1 MEVVVKARK
10 IEEKDIRLNSVQ
22 VWDNNNKERIMTVA
36 DGDTMFHVINL
47 SGHQLLLM
55 PVFSRSGLV
64 DYLNQYGYT
73 EYEAELVLKV

>member
-22 VWDNNNKERIMTVA
+22 VWDNHNKERIMTVA

-47 SGHQLLLM
+47 NGHQRLLT

-64 DYLNQYGYT
+64 DYLNQYRYT
-73 EYEAELVLKV
+73 ESEAELVLKV